1 MSYMSG
7 MMMGLAFGKGVRRLL
22 QGCPVKA
29 KAEAEAPAFT
39 LARAIP
45 GRRRYYAKRLVGNEE
60 LAKLLETSLT
70 KLKFIDEVKANPV
83 TGSLLIVYH
92 GDEAQMDS
100 VALHLQIRVFGMQ
113 GGDAQ
118 IGAVDS
124 SASHEGSAETLAV
137 FGQSVRGTFNAI
149 NHQIKMMTG
158 GWFDLPSLLSL
169 LFTIRGLQKILILK
183 QLPPGPQLIWWAF
196 SLLRGWRIA

>member
-7 MMMGLAFGKGVRRLL
+7 MMLGLAFGKKVRCLL
-22 QGCPVKA
+22 KGGHEKR
-29 KAEAEAPAFT
+29 EAAAFT

-45 GRRRYYAKRLVGNEE
+45 GRRRYYASRLVGNEE
-60 LAKLLETSLT
+60 LAKLLETSLK
-70 KLKFIDEVKANPV
+70 KLGSVDEVKASPV

-92 GDEAQMDS
+92 GDEAKMDA
-100 VALHLQIRVFGMQ
+100 VALYLKTRVFGVQ
-113 GGDAQ
+113 TADTH
-118 IGAVDS
+118 IGEADTSV
-124 SASHEGSAETLAV
+124 SHEGSAETLAA
-137 FGQSVRGTFNAI
+137 FGQSVRGTFNSF
-149 NHQIKMMTG
+149 NRHIKMLTG

-169 LFTIRGLQKILILK
+169 LFTIRGLQKILLLK

>member
-7 MMMGLAFGKGVRRLL
+7 MMMGLAFGKGVRSLL
-22 QGCPVKA
+22 KGCPLK
-29 KAEAEAPAFT
+29 AEAPAFK

-45 GRRRYYAKRLVGNEE
+45 GRRRYYADRLVGNEE

-92 GDEAQMDS
+92 GDEAQMDA
-100 VALHLQIRVFGMQ
+100 VALHLQTRVFGAS
-113 GGDAQ
+113 GRDAQ
-118 IGAVDS
+118 IGTVDS

-137 FGQSVRGTFNAI
+137 FGQSVRGTFNAL
-149 NHQIKMMTG
+149 NHQIKFMTG

-169 LFTIRGLQKILILK
+169 LFTIRGLQKMLVLK

>member
-7 MMMGLAFGKGVRRLL
+7 MMLGLAFGKKVRGLL
-22 QGCPVKA
+22 KGCLA
-29 KAEAEAPAFT
+29 KTEAAEFT

-45 GRRRYYAKRLVGNEE
+45 GRRRYYAKRLIGNEE
-60 LAKLLETSLT
+60 LAKLLETSLV
-70 KLKFIDEVKANPV
+70 KLEYVDEVKASHI

-92 GDEAQMDS
+92 GDETKLDAAAS
-100 VALHLQIRVFGMQ
+100 YLATRVFGMPAKEPQ
-113 GGDAQ
+113 V
-118 IGAVDS
+118 GAVDN
-124 SASHEGSAETLAV
+124 ALSHEGSAETLAS
-137 FGQSVRGTFNAI
+137 FGQSVRGTFNAF
-149 NHQIKMMTG
+149 NRHIKMITG

-169 LFTIRGLQKILILK
+169 LFTIRGLQKILVLK